1 MKKVL
6 SAILAGTMVL
16 SLTACGGSEKPSEP
30 EAATEAAAEAAT
42 EAEEAATGAAAETPD
57 GATGTVTIKLAH
69 NMDFVTI
76 PDAIAAAADS
86 LNAKYKAEGI
96 DLQIEIEKD
105 YQRIDWDEYMQNI
118 IFATKNGEG
127 PDLFSVSGNMP
138 DHVRSGLV
146 YDMSDI
152 DTSKFVDG
160 CFDSFT
166 VDGKIYAMPFDVPVR
181 ALYYR
186 KDVLKELGWS
196 DDEIAAFPGMVA
208 DGSFTWEQF
217 IELAKEAMDK
227 GIVEWGML
235 HRPGKGNDFL
245 DVLRM
250 YGPAHYTEDGI
261 LRVSESAV
269 KGYFQFMYDAANTL
283 GITPQ
288 DTTQRVWTD
297 LQCMVGDGRAFSYYG
312 PVFAS
317 TYVAAEANLTPE
329 QLVENLGFLV
339 FPVSE
344 GNPEPFAVA
353 APQAVSIN
361 GSTKYP
367 EICMALL
374 EELYAGDSTEAL
386 AVHGGTIFSL
396 SSVKAANEMD
406 EIKNNVILKDIG
418 YMTEYVTTVPPLAGE
433 SVFRDELFK
442 QIVLLELG
450 QTTPEQ
456 AYEDFKVQVEL
467 NVDED
472 EVIFE

>member
-1 MKKVL
+1 MKKKIL

-16 SLTACGGSEKPSEP
+16 SLTACGGSEKPAETTTAAT
-30 EAATEAAAEAAT
+30 EAATEAA
-42 EAEEAATGAAAETPD
+42 TPD

-76 PDAIAAAADS
+76 PDAIVAAADS
-86 LNAKYKAEGI
+86 LNEKYEAEGI

-138 DHVRSGLV
+138 DHVRSGLL
-146 YDMSDI
+146 YDMSGI

-196 DDEIAAFPGMVA
+196 DDEIAAFPGKVA

-217 IELAKEAMDK
+217 IDVAKEAMDK
-227 GIVEWGML
+227 ELVEWGML

-245 DVLRM
+245 DVVRM
-250 YGPAHYTEDGI
+250 YGPAHYTDDGL

-297 LQCMVGDGRAFSYYG
+297 MQCMVGDGRAFSYYG
-312 PVFAS
+312 PVFSS
-317 TYVAAEANLTPE
+317 TYVAAEAKLTPE

-339 FPVSE
+339 FPASE

-361 GSTKYP
+361 GNTKYP

-374 EELYAGDSTEAL
+374 EELYAGDSIEAL
-386 AVHGGTIFSL
+386 AVHGDTIFSL

-406 EIKNNVILKDIG
+406 QIKNNVILKDIG
-418 YMTEYVTTVPPLAGE
+418 YMTEHVATVPPLAGE
-433 SVFRDELFK
+433 SVFREELFK

-450 QTTPEQ
+450 QTTPEK